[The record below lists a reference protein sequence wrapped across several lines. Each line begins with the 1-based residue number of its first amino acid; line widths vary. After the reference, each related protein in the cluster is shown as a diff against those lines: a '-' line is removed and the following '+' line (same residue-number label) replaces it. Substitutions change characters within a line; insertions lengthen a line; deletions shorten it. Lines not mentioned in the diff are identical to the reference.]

1 MAQILLSDSVDSRK
15 QSLVHPSAIA
25 QALRQLET
33 FYPLGPFEMKL
44 LEDKKIMERDP
55 IIAPDGN
62 RVLCFFLFLF
72 LINIE
77 YC

>member
-25 QALRQLET
+25 EALRQLET

-55 IIAPDGN
+55 IIAPDG
-62 RVLCFFLFLF
+62 RSCFMLLFLF
-72 LINIE
+72 CFCFLS
-77 YC
+77 